1 MSIPLRFAIR
11 WLSYPLVFGGCAS
24 FMIWALYAGIPY
36 WPTTPIVAAAGLLLI
51 AGLER
56 IQPFRRAWLEDHQ
69 DTLTDL
75 LHMLVNLS
83 VIQFTAEFLAKLGD
97 AVPASVRL
105 FPIESPLWLQL
116 LLVAAVLD
124 LSLYVMHRISH
135 QVHWLWRFHMIHHS
149 AERLYWMNGERR
161 HPLHAALM
169 AGPGLVVLLISGAPS
184 AVVATW
190 FGILTVHLAFQHSN
204 LDDSVGWL
212 RHVLGVAEVH
222 RWHHKR
228 DFEDAQVN
236 FGEFSTVWDQMFGTF
251 YDSAGKLG
259 EAEVGL
265 HEKDYPR
272 NYFGQFI
279 DPVHPTSA
287 YPAGHNSSEQDE
299 IRNT

>member
-135 QVHWLWRFHMIHHS
+135 RVHWLWRFHMIHHS

-204 LDDSVGWL
+204 LDYSVGWL
-212 RHVLGVAEVH
+212 RHVLGKV
-222 RWHHKR
+222 
-228 DFEDAQVN
+228 
-236 FGEFSTVWDQMFGTF
+236 
-251 YDSAGKLG
+251 
-259 EAEVGL
+259 
-265 HEKDYPR
+265 
-272 NYFGQFI
+272 
-279 DPVHPTSA
+279 
-287 YPAGHNSSEQDE
+287 
-299 IRNT
+299 

>member
-135 QVHWLWRFHMIHHS
+135 RVHWLWRFHMIHHS

-204 LDDSVGWL
+204 LDYSVGWL

-236 FGEFSTVWDQMFGTF
+236 FGEFST
-251 YDSAGKLG
+251 
-259 EAEVGL
+259 
-265 HEKDYPR
+265 
-272 NYFGQFI
+272 
-279 DPVHPTSA
+279 
-287 YPAGHNSSEQDE
+287 
-299 IRNT
+299 